1 MTGIRIQNHCIFF
14 NGGSFPSTLQ
24 AAGMLILLESFLS
37 PGIFPLSPSFFF
49 DHLVPHV
56 CPSIWHIE
64 HSRASLWNPRYFEKV
79 TCLSVLQGLFLLLC
93 NFYMNLNTQNS
104 WPHWLST
111 YSWQFLPAITFMW
124 SDWQIQEWPQ
134 FFQQQC
140 CASALLSQFQ
150 WRYYFSKS
158 PPRYSAV
165 FESWLHWSYD
175 PLWKLQSC
183 ALPCWFQL
191 LCHFSKPPPQVK
203 QYITILALTIT
214 LPIVDFLSLHF
225 TKLINNIHDCKFGQW
240 NGIFLTSFSDVHR
253 TRLAPET
260 NLKQG
265 ISL

>member
-150 WRYYFSKS
+150 WRYYFSIFCS
-158 PPRYSAV
+158 FWILIALVIWSIVEIAV
-165 FESWLHWSYD
+165 LCPSLLVSIVVSFLKASSSSQTIYYHSCTYYHTSYSWLSQ
-175 PLWKLQSC
+175 P
-183 ALPCWFQL
+183 AL
-191 LCHFSKPPPQVK
+191 
-203 QYITILALTIT
+203 Y
-214 LPIVDFLSLHF
+214 
-225 TKLINNIHDCKFGQW
+225 
-240 NGIFLTSFSDVHR
+240 
-253 TRLAPET
+253 
-260 NLKQG
+260 
-265 ISL
+265 